1 LQRSQREAGFNR
13 RERREEQKNKH
24 NGHERK
30 KASLPAM
37 PHAVSATACLF
48 AEADGFNYLD
58 YNDAS
63 EQMARY
69 FEEGF
74 LAWIRLFCR

>member
-1 LQRSQREAGFNR
+1 LQRSQGKAGFNR
-13 RERREEQKNKH
+13 RERREEQKTSTTDIKEK
-24 NGHERK
+24 GIATLDAPCCERY
-30 KASLPAM
+30 
-37 PHAVSATACLF
+37 CLSF